1 MAGFTDDVMLA
12 FDIETLGFKK
22 KRDLI
27 TVIALYQPSYS
38 VVLRFVELDPDGEI
52 RYTGN
57 CKEKVGVLIAA
68 LDSANSLCAFNGMA
82 FDIPFIATQF
92 KIPHSKVQ
100 EWMSKTFDVLHIC
113 RRDYNRTFSLNLILE
128 MNIPGASKTGTG
140 DHATQLARLGGFI
153 ELEEYCLEDSKLIH
167 ELSTMQSIKI
177 PECRDWRTN
186 NGGEAYDPTNVLK
199 MDASAFPLI
208 VTSYGVDPSP
218 SSSQQSSTSASST
231 PRSSVSAASSPDNDA
246 SDPDND
252 ASDPEAR

>member
-57 CKEKVGVLIAA
+57 CKEKVQVLIVA
-68 LDSANSLCAFNGMA
+68 LDSANSLSAFNGMA

-167 ELSTMQSIKI
+167 ELST
-177 PECRDWRTN
+177 T
-186 NGGEAYDPTNVLK
+186 GGRHMTQR
-199 MDASAFPLI
+199 MS
-208 VTSYGVDPSP
+208 
-218 SSSQQSSTSASST
+218 
-231 PRSSVSAASSPDNDA
+231 
-246 SDPDND
+246 
-252 ASDPEAR
+252 